1 MPETLVQLK
10 NHLLRPASDGSNS
23 ALSRLLSAFSVSKS
37 EPSPP
42 KSFDGINASCNPA
55 RQVAVHGVWGSL
67 PRLLAVIL
75 AQSLSRP
82 ILYITAHIT
91 EADAVQD
98 DLQTLTEQNVFLL
111 PAAEI
116 DESQSDPFSEISCE
130 RLRICQYL
138 SNSYRFP
145 YKNEPFPAI
154 DQNSSPLPPN
164 LIISASIQALMQ
176 PVPSKYFLSG
186 QSFHLTVDQEIPG
199 GPNTLIQWL
208 LEHNFNRVDQVDVM
222 GDFACRGGIID
233 IFMPSQDLSSTSD
246 AAPKTTMPLR
256 VEFFGDQIESLRLF
270 DLDTQRSLHSINR
283 INITGGSNP
292 KHTQEKESFLNYL
305 PPPTLLIIEEYNDII
320 ESGKIVIDR
329 LSRTAALYPVE
340 MILKQIQNFDTL
352 FISRFPWGDYENS
365 LSFGAQSV
373 QRFENQST
381 NALAE
386 ILDSSHDNE
395 IYFFCENPAERQRTT
410 EIISYRDK
418 IPTNNP
424 TAVPVEK
431 TLPPH
436 FHLPLGFVHHGFD
449 LPKNRLLILTHHEV
463 FGQHQI
469 RRHLRKIQSTH
480 TIESFTDLTPGD
492 SIVHLTHG
500 IGLFRGMKTLTKT
513 GRQEEYLA
521 LEFANRAV
529 IHVPASNIDLVH
541 KYVGCLHGKPKLS
554 RLGSGLWEKQKQKVS
569 AAVED
574 LAGELIDLQA
584 RRQTSPGIA
593 YPPDTIWQHEF
604 EDSFPYQETDDQITA
619 NLEIKQD
626 MTISRPMDR
635 LLCGDVGFG
644 KTELALRA
652 AFKAVEHGKQVALLV
667 PTTILAQ
674 QHYRTFTQRLAG
686 FPFIIEV
693 LSRFKSPKQAKD
705 IIARAAQGRTD
716 ILIGTHRLLSPD
728 VHFKDLGLI
737 IIDEEQ
743 RFGVEHKERLKRM
756 RETVDI
762 LTMTA
767 TPIPRTLHMA
777 LLGIRDISS
786 LTTPPLDRR
795 SILTEVCSYDRQRIK
810 QIILRELSRE
820 GQVYFVHNRVH
831 NIFSVADNIR
841 RLVPEAR
848 VLVAHG
854 QMPKHELERC
864 MIDFV
869 NYRADVLVCTTIIE
883 SGLDIPNANTI
894 IINDADRFGL
904 AELHQLRGRV
914 GRYKNRAFAYMLLP
928 IKRHIT
934 ANSLR
939 RLKAIE
945 EYSQLGCG
953 FRIALR
959 DLEIRGAGNIL
970 GLEQSGHI
978 DAVGYELYC
987 RLLATAVRRLRCEP
1001 EPQKIF
1007 THLELNI
1014 SSNIPRSYIP
1024 SDRQRM
1030 DVYRRLLSCVTA
1042 ADLQLLEKDLFDQFG
1057 ELPSSMQLNLQLAQV
1072 RILASSWSIRSL
1084 VQQKPDLIFSLM
1096 DGAKISPLFDGAPG
1110 SIRIPDERTIH
1121 LRLPAHYFNQPS
1133 TILAILRKMLAK

>member
-10 NHLLRPASDGSNS
+10 NRLLHPASDGSNS
-23 ALSRLLSAFSVSKS
+23 ALSRLLSAFSVSKLDHS
-37 EPSPP
+37 TSKSSDEATARPS
-42 KSFDGINASCNPA
+42 PA
-55 RQVAVHGVWGSL
+55 RQIALHGVWGSL
-67 PRLLAVIL
+67 PRLLAAIL
-75 AQSLSRP
+75 AESFSRP
-82 ILYITAHIT
+82 ILYITPHIT
-91 EADAVQD
+91 QADAAQD
-98 DLQTLTEQNVFLL
+98 DLHTFTEQTVLLL
-111 PAAEI
+111 PAAEA
-116 DESQSDPFSEISCE
+116 DESQSDQFSEISCE
-130 RLRICQYL
+130 RLRLCQSL
-138 SNSYRFP
+138 SNSYRSP
-145 YKNEPFPAI
+145 RENELSSSKS
-154 DQNSSPLPPN
+154 QNSSLFPHN

-176 PVPSKYFLSG
+176 PVPSKDFLRG
-186 QSFHLTVDQEIPG
+186 QSFHLNVDQEITG

-208 LEHNFNRVDQVDVM
+208 LEHNFNRVDQIDVM

-233 IFMPSQDLSSTSD
+233 IFMPGHDPSSNLD
-246 AAPKTTMPLR
+246 AAQTTPMPLR

-270 DLDTQRSLHSINR
+270 DLDTQRSLHSISH
-283 INITGGSNP
+283 ITITGGNSP
-292 KHTQEKESFLNYL
+292 KQSHEKEPFLNYL
-305 PPPTLLIIEEYNDII
+305 HPQALLIVEEHNDII
-320 ESGKIVIDR
+320 ESGKIVMDR
-329 LSRTAALYPVE
+329 LSQVAALYPVE
-340 MILKQIQNFDTL
+340 KVLKQTQDFDTL

-373 QRFENQST
+373 QRFENQSA
-381 NALAE
+381 NALSE

-395 IYFFCENPAERQRTT
+395 IYFFCENPAERQRTM
-410 EIISYRDK
+410 EIISNSDK
-418 IPTNNP
+418 TTTKNP
-424 TAVPVEK
+424 PAAPVEK
-431 TLPPH
+431 TLPPR
-436 FHLPLGFVHHGFD
+436 FHLPLGFVHQGFD
-449 LPKNRLLILTHHEV
+449 LPQNRLLILTHHEV
-463 FGQHQI
+463 FGQYQI

-492 SIVHLTHG
+492 PVVHLTHG
-500 IGLFRGMKTLTKT
+500 IGLFRGMKTLTKN

-554 RLGSGLWEKQKQKVS
+554 RLGSSLWEKQKQKAS

-584 RRQTSPGIA
+584 RRQTTPGIA
-593 YPPDTIWQHEF
+593 YPPDTTWQHEF

-626 MTISRPMDR
+626 MTINRPMDR

-686 FPFIIEV
+686 FPFIVEV

-705 IIARAAQGRTD
+705 IIARAAQGRVD

-728 VHFKDLGLI
+728 VHFKDLGLV

-743 RFGVEHKERLKRM
+743 RFGVEHKERLKCM

-795 SILTEVCSYDRQRIK
+795 SILTEVCSYDRQRIH

-820 GQVYFVHNRVH
+820 GQVYFLHNRVH
-831 NIFSVADNIR
+831 NILSVADNIG

-848 VLVAHG
+848 ILVAHG

-869 NYRADVLVCTTIIE
+869 NYRADVLICTTIIE
-883 SGLDIPNANTI
+883 SGLDIPNVNTI

-904 AELHQLRGRV
+904 AQLHQLRGRV

-934 ANSLR
+934 ANSLK

-970 GLEQSGHI
+970 GFEQSGHI

-987 RLLATAVRRLRCEP
+987 RLLAAAVRRLRYEP

-1030 DVYRRLLSCVTA
+1030 DVYRRLVSCAAA
-1042 ADLQLLEKDLFDQFG
+1042 ADLQLLEKDLLDQFG
-1057 ELPSSMQLNLQLAQV
+1057 KLPPAMQLNLQLAQI
-1072 RILASSWSIRSL
+1072 RILASRWSIRSI
-1084 VQQKPDLIFSLM
+1084 VQQKPDLIFSLT
-1096 DGAKISPLFDGAPG
+1096 DGAKISPLFDEAPG
-1110 SIRIPDERTIH
+1110 SIRIPDDHTIH
-1121 LRLPAHYFNQPS
+1121 LRLPTHYFDSPS
-1133 TILAILRKMLAK
+1133 TILALLRKMLAK